1 VLPKFDKIV
10 YIIRD
15 PRDAALSHARFVLTP
30 YMKKYFPNDFES
42 KEEYLEKQLEGKL
55 TSWVQH
61 VAPYIAYSDDFDIHV
76 VFYERLLNNFADE
89 LDHLV
94 DYLEITLTEQE
105 RRSVEEAVTFQSMKE
120 ENPEHVQKGKAGKWR
135 DQMTAEQK
143 RRSKMIAGPLLEKL
157 GYPLQDTVDNI
168 RPSCPETFTPDEA
181 ERMIERARHPFPK
194 DKLKKGVRAIYRTF
208 FS

>member
-76 VFYERLLNNFADE
+76 VFYERLLNSFADE
-89 LDHLV
+89 LDRLV
-94 DYLEITLTEQE
+94 DYLEVTLTEQE

-120 ENPEHVQKGKAGKWR
+120 ENPEHVTEREGGKVARSDDGGTETAKQDDRRAPAREIRISTARYGRQYQTVLSR
-135 DQMTAEQK
+135 DIHA
-143 RRSKMIAGPLLEKL
+143 
-157 GYPLQDTVDNI
+157 
-168 RPSCPETFTPDEA
+168 
-181 ERMIERARHPFPK
+181 
-194 DKLKKGVRAIYRTF
+194 
-208 FS
+208 